1 MEDSKSV
8 FITGI
13 TGNQGG
19 ALAKHLSETDIRIV
33 GLTRDSGSVR
43 AKNLVAQGVEIVE
56 GDLDNHDSFKET
68 LSDIDIF
75 FLVQGFEQGAKKEI
89 EQAQRLV
96 DLIKEYHV
104 PHLVYSSV
112 LGADLNTGIPHFE
125 SKYIVENYI
134 KNSQLDYTTLR
145 PASFMENLLNQE
157 VLKRLK
163 KGKLVL
169 PLNKNTIQQLISTED
184 IGKVAARIITTI
196 SKYKGQTLNLVTDQ
210 KSAMEQ
216 AEAIS
221 KVLNKPVTYQKLP
234 GIFTYL
240 FMGKDLFK
248 MFSYMNKNNFIV
260 MKDIDAFKK
269 EFKELGDFEYWVES
283 TLKLHI

>member
-1 MEDSKSV
+1 MKDVRSV

-19 ALAKHLSETDIRIV
+19 ALAKHLSKTGIRIV
-33 GLTRDSGSVR
+33 GLTRNAQSVR

-56 GDLDNHDSFKET
+56 GDLDNHDSFSGQ
-68 LSDIDIF
+68 LADIDVF

-89 EQAQRLV
+89 DQARRLI
-96 DLIKEYHV
+96 DLIKDHHV

-112 LGADLNTGIPHFE
+112 LGADLNSGIPHFE
-125 SKYIVENYI
+125 SKYVIENYI
-134 KNSQLDYTTLR
+134 WKSQLDYTTLR
-145 PASFMENLLNQE
+145 PASFMENLLNPE

-184 IGKVAARIITTI
+184 IGRAAAHIITNISDYNGKTI
-196 SKYKGQTLNLVTDQ
+196 NLATDQ
-210 KSAMEQ
+210 KSAQEQ

-221 KVLNKPVTYQKLP
+221 KGLNKPVSYQKLP

-240 FMGKDLFK
+240 FMGRDLFK
-248 MFSYMNKNNFIV
+248 MFSYMNKNDFVV
-260 MKDIDAFKK
+260 MKDIDAFKMK
-269 EFKELGDFEYWVES
+269 YKDLGDFDKWIES
-283 TLKLHI
+283 TLMLHI

>member
-1 MEDSKSV
+1 MKDSKSV

-19 ALAKHLSETDIRIV
+19 ALAKHLSGPDFRIV
-33 GLTRDSGSVR
+33 GLTRNAQSVK
-43 AKNLVAQGVEIVE
+43 AKNLMAQGVEIIE
-56 GDLDNHDSFKET
+56 GDLDNHHSFKDH
-68 LSDIDIF
+68 LSNIDIF

-89 EQAQRLV
+89 EQARNLV

-104 PHLVYSSV
+104 PYLVYSSV
-112 LGADLNTGIPHFE
+112 LGADLNSGIPHFE
-125 SKYIVENYI
+125 SKYSIENYI
-134 KNSQLDYTTLR
+134 KKSQLDYTTLR
-145 PASFMENLLNQE
+145 PASFMENLLNPE

-184 IGKVAARIITTI
+184 IGKIAARIITNI
-196 SKYKGQTLNLVTDQ
+196 SQHKGQTINLVTDQ
-210 KSAMEQ
+210 KSALEQ

-221 KVLNKPVTYQKLP
+221 KGLNHPVSYQKLP

-240 FMGKDLFK
+240 LMGKDLFK

-260 MKDIDAFKK
+260 MKDIDAFK
-269 EFKELGDFEYWVES
+269 EEYKELGDFEKWVES
-283 TLKLHI
+283 TLRLHI

>member
-1 MEDSKSV
+1 MKSV

-33 GLTRDSGSVR
+33 GLTRNSQSVK
-43 AKNLVAQGVEIVE
+43 AKNLAAQGVQIIE
-56 GDLDNHDSFKET
+56 GDLDNHDSFKDI
-68 LSDIDIF
+68 LSDIEIF

-89 EQAQRLV
+89 EQACNLV

-125 SKYIVENYI
+125 SKYVIENYI
-134 KNSQLDYTTLR
+134 WKSQLDYTTLR
-145 PASFMENLLNQE
+145 PASFMENLLIPD

-169 PLNKNTIQQLISTED
+169 PLHKNTIQQLINTED
-184 IGKVAARIITTI
+184 IGKVAAHVITNI
-196 SKYKGQTLNLVTDQ
+196 SDYNGQTINLATDQ
-210 KSAMEQ
+210 KSAQEQ

-221 KVLNKPVTYQKLP
+221 KGLNKPISYQKLP
-234 GIFTYL
+234 GILTYL

-248 MFSYMNKNNFIV
+248 MFSYMNKNNFV
-260 MKDIDAFKK
+260 VVKDIDSFKK
-269 EFKELGDFEYWVES
+269 EFKGLGNFENWVES